1 VTTAPRTQHLE
12 RSRLSNRAADALKR
26 SIVTGA
32 YTAGAKL
39 PTEKALA
46 EELGVTRLTVREA
59 LSQLSAAGFIATRHG
74 SGTYVVDLREREN
87 LQLLAEM
94 VGAGRKLTANESTSL
109 MQFRCVVMRGF
120 ADAIMANATPEHVA
134 ALRGKLASARAET
147 DPEQLAEIDY
157 SVNELLSIASG
168 NVFLTLLMRSLREV
182 HRELGVV
189 VYREHG
195 DVGAILDT
203 LDALAD
209 ALERKQAQRF
219 ARVLTTYVDG
229 AAAVVSEWT
238 RRRPRKKTGGTTT

>member
-1 VTTAPRTQHLE
+1 
-12 RSRLSNRAADALKR
+12 
-26 SIVTGA
+26 
-32 YTAGAKL
+32 
-39 PTEKALA
+39 
-46 EELGVTRLTVREA
+46 
-59 LSQLSAAGFIATRHG
+59 
-74 SGTYVVDLREREN
+74 
-87 LQLLAEM
+87 
-94 VGAGRKLTANESTSL
+94 
-109 MQFRCVVMRGF
+109 
-120 ADAIMANATPEHVA
+120 MANATPEHVA

-219 ARVLTTYVDG
+219 ARVLATYVDG